1 MSMWAMKPTRRAD
14 SMLTSRIAV
23 IIRHEVLTRVRTK
36 AFILATLLTP
46 LAFAAVTVLPTLV
59 ALWSEDSAEA
69 TVMVCDQ
76 SGVMGPALLQE
87 DSSLFTLSTATIDQL
102 REDVTNEKIK
112 GFVVVPS
119 TFTSSDT
126 VVLYTSGGGGLSLH
140 SRVKDAVR
148 AVIRHH
154 RIVEAGA
161 TPAVLEA
168 MDSRIP
174 YKAKSLS
181 EKGEGADAAEFKAV
195 LGYIL
200 SFVIYMTMFIYGGL
214 VMRSV
219 LEEKT
224 NRIVEVLASSARP
237 FEIMFG
243 KILGVA
249 CVGLLQMLT
258 WIAISMIVTSVVGAQ
273 LNSNAG
279 SQSAAGIAP
288 KILEGLGTI
297 SPWIPV
303 AFLFYFLAG
312 YFLYSALFAAVAA
325 AANQE
330 QDVQSLQLPVSLPL
344 MIPFLFIGAV
354 MNDPDG
360 TLATVMSMIP
370 LFTPTIMIIRIMA
383 TQVPVWQIVVSSVL
397 LVVTFVGAVWA
408 GGRIYRVGI
417 LSYGKKPSFR
427 DLARW
432 LIRG

>member
-1 MSMWAMKPTRRAD
+1 MQ
-14 SMLTSRIAV
+14 TSRIAV

-46 LAFAAVTVLPTLV
+46 LGFAAITVLPVLV
-59 ALWSEDSAEA
+59 SMWSEDAVQTKVLVS
-69 TVMVCDQ
+69 DR
-76 SGVMGPALLQE
+76 SGVVGRDLMLE
-87 DSSLFTLSTATIDQL
+87 DSSLFELTTKTEDEL
-102 REDVTNEKIK
+102 RRDVTEERIK
-112 GFVVVPS
+112 GFVVIPA
-119 TFTSSDT
+119 TFTETDT
-126 VVLYTSGGGGLSLH
+126 VNLYTSGGGGLSLH
-140 SRVKDAVR
+140 GRVKESVR
-148 AVIRHH
+148 AVIRHR
-154 RIVEAGA
+154 RIMDAGA
-161 TPAVLEA
+161 TPSVLSA
-168 MDSRIP
+168 MDMKVA

-181 EKGEGADAAEFKAV
+181 EEGEGADAAEFKAMV
-195 LGYIL
+195 GYIL
-200 SFVIYMTMFIYGGL
+200 SFIIYMAMFIYGGL
-214 VMRSV
+214 VMRAV

-237 FEIMFG
+237 FENMLG

-249 CVGLLQMLT
+249 CVGLLQMVS
-258 WIAISMIVTSVVGAQ
+258 WIALSSLITYVAGAQ
-273 LNSNAG
+273 YAAP
-279 SQSAAGIAP
+279 AAGTMAASGVGP
-288 KILEGLGTI
+288 KIIESIGTL
-297 SPWIPV
+297 SLWVPV

-370 LFTPTIMIIRIMA
+370 LFTPTIMIIRVMA

-397 LVVTFVGAVWA
+397 LVLTFVGAVWA

-417 LSYGKKPSFR
+417 LSYGKKPSYR
-427 DLARW
+427 DMMRW
-432 LIRG
+432 LING

>member
-1 MSMWAMKPTRRAD
+1 MS
-14 SMLTSRIAV
+14 TSRIAV

-46 LAFAAVTVLPTLV
+46 LGFAAITVLPVLV
-59 ALWSEDSAEA
+59 SMWSEDAVETKVLVS
-69 TVMVCDQ
+69 DR
-76 SGVMGPALLQE
+76 SGVIGRDLMLE
-87 DSSLFTLSTATIDQL
+87 DSSLFELTTKPEDEL
-102 REDVTNEKIK
+102 RRDVTDEKIK
-112 GFVVVPS
+112 GFVVIPA
-119 TFTSSDT
+119 TFSEKDT
-126 VVLYTSGGGGLSLH
+126 VNLYTSGGGGLSLH
-140 SRVKDAVR
+140 GRVKESVR
-148 AVIRHH
+148 AVIRHR
-154 RIVEAGA
+154 RIMDAGA
-161 TPAVLEA
+161 TPSVLSA
-168 MDSRIP
+168 MDMKVA

-181 EKGEGADAAEFKAV
+181 EEGEGADAAEFKTM
-195 LGYIL
+195 LGYVL
-200 SFVIYMTMFIYGGL
+200 SFIIYMAMFIYGGL
-214 VMRSV
+214 VMRAV

-249 CVGLLQMLT
+249 CVGLLQMVS
-258 WIAISMIVTSVVGAQ
+258 WIALSMLITYVAGAQ
-273 LNSNAG
+273 YAPTPG
-279 SQSAAGIAP
+279 GAAAAGMAP
-288 KILEGLGTI
+288 KLVESIGTLSAWVPI
-297 SPWIPV
+297 

-370 LFTPTIMIIRIMA
+370 LFTPTIMIIRVMA
-383 TQVPVWQIVVSSVL
+383 TQVPVWQIVVSSVM
-397 LVVTFVGAVWA
+397 LVLTFVGAVWA

-417 LSYGKKPSFR
+417 LSYGKKPSYR
-427 DLARW
+427 DMLRW
-432 LIRG
+432 LING